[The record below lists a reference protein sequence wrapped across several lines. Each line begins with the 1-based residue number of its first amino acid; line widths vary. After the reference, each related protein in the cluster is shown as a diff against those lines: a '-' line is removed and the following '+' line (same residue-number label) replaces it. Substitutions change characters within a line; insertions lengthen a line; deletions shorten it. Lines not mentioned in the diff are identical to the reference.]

1 MSDGFLKSLTDKIA
15 PAHTALLVVDVQN
28 DFCHEDG
35 YVAKQGLSV
44 APAQAIVANLTRL
57 IAAARE
63 TNVPVIFVQAIYD
76 DKYLAGP
83 FLEHFSKARVAL
95 ARCAEGTWGA
105 DFYGVKPLA
114 SDLRIVKY
122 RYSPF
127 VGTDIDALLK
137 ERSVKTLVIT
147 GVTTNVCVEC
157 TARDGFMRDYYI
169 VLPSDCAAS
178 YDRDSH
184 DAAVKNIARHFGM
197 VTESN
202 EVIRLWHRA
211 K

>member
-28 DFCHEDG
+28 DFCHDEG

-95 ARCAEGTWGA
+95 ARC
-105 DFYGVKPLA
+105 
-114 SDLRIVKY
+114 
-122 RYSPF
+122 
-127 VGTDIDALLK
+127 
-137 ERSVKTLVIT
+137 
-147 GVTTNVCVEC
+147 
-157 TARDGFMRDYYI
+157 
-169 VLPSDCAAS
+169 
-178 YDRDSH
+178 
-184 DAAVKNIARHFGM
+184 
-197 VTESN
+197 
-202 EVIRLWHRA
+202 
-211 K
+211 